1 MAMTPDEFRR
11 IVSEDPKLAEPLRNA
26 AKAVPQASAKFGAS
40 GGLAALIIFLP
51 AVTFIVNEI
60 GLPWLYEA
68 KRYSELWRLK
78 LHDWIDEQYRKHGFD
93 PATAEATTEALRH
106 ELEAITDENT
116 KKSWERLA
124 ELLKGGETEDA

>member
-1 MAMTPDEFRR
+1 MTPDEFRR

-26 AKAVPQASAKFGAS
+26 AVAVPQSSMKFDIS
-40 GGLAALIIFLP
+40 GGVVALVIFLP
-51 AVTFIVNEI
+51 AATFIVNEI

-68 KRYSELWRLK
+68 KRYSELWRQK
-78 LHDWIDEQYRKHGFD
+78 LHGWIDDQYRKHGLD
-93 PATAEATTEALRH
+93 PEIAEATTEALRR